1 MPLPAFNIDGI
12 LPPFVGPDGPGGAPE
27 DLSPYVVT
35 ALEVVTSLGT
45 SEARKTILRGWL
57 LHRAALRAVG
67 FDRGFQWLDG
77 SFVEDKVPKDLDVV
91 SFTYRPPAIRD
102 RDALARHL
110 QANMHIFARHQ
121 VKAMFHLDFFPID
134 LNGST
139 EAVVNLTRYWLG
151 LFSHRREDHV
161 WKGMLQVRLEDIAD
175 DKAALAFLGP
185 EPAASTSAGGV
196 QP

>member
-45 SEARKTILRGWL
+45 SEVRKTILRGWL

-77 SFVEDKVPKDLDVV
+77 VAKSSHGDNHAHL
-91 SFTYRPPAIRD
+91 PA
-102 RDALARHL
+102 
-110 QANMHIFARHQ
+110 
-121 VKAMFHLDFFPID
+121 
-134 LNGST
+134 
-139 EAVVNLTRYWLG
+139 
-151 LFSHRREDHV
+151 HV
-161 WKGMLQVRLEDIAD
+161 RKHGIGR
-175 DKAALAFLGP
+175 
-185 EPAASTSAGGV
+185 GV
-196 QP
+196 I

>member
-45 SEARKTILRGWL
+45 TEGRKTILRGWL
-57 LHRAALRAVG
+57 LHRAALRAAG
-67 FDRGFQWLDG
+67 FVRGFQWLDG
-77 SFVEDKVPKDLDVV
+77 SFVEDKVPKDLDIV
-91 SFTYRPPAIRD
+91 SFTYRPPSIRD
-102 RDALARHL
+102 RIALARHL
-110 QANMHIFARHQ
+110 LANVHIFGRPQ

-134 LNGST
+134 LDGST
-139 EAVVNLTRYWLG
+139 EAIVNLTRYWVG
-151 LFSHRREDHV
+151 LFSHRRDDHL
-161 WKGMLQVRLEDIAD
+161 WKGMLQVRLEDVAD

-185 EPAASTSAGGV
+185 EPAASIATGGLR
-196 QP
+196 P